1 MQFYSTGIHQFR
13 GSGINVS
20 GQKLINMEEL
30 IEIKFGFRTDVILR
44 KYPDIESIVY
54 SPLLGILNLIMIKNI
69 ISHF

>member
-1 MQFYSTGIHQFR
+1 
-13 GSGINVS
+13 
-20 GQKLINMEEL
+20 MEEL

-54 SPLLGILNLIMIKNI
+54 SPLLGTLNLIMIKNI